1 MIVLVMFVG
10 VANPRASS
18 VLDFDAAADGA
29 HSHCSAHLPS
39 SMGSAG
45 AVDVPAAVEA
55 VDGPL
60 LVLAGAGPNVAS
72 VFKMSGLDTVLTR
85 TATVDE
91 ALLRLAEKQG

>member
-1 MIVLVMFVG
+1 MRRLIFLVVLVMFVG

-55 VDGPL
+55 VDEEEEAATL
-60 LVLAGAGPNVAS
+60 TEAG
-72 VFKMSGLDTVLTR
+72 
-85 TATVDE
+85 
-91 ALLRLAEKQG
+91 